1 MSDQIIINI
10 TPDPSINISAVDNN
24 EEIDLNAITLNQG
37 LINHSVTHQ
46 SGGSDELAHNLLG
59 GLNGGQSGQYYHLTQ
74 NQYNNNVYRYDL
86 PVYQT
91 GTQTI
96 SGVKT
101 FTDKTFVSG
110 IKFDVLTGNNI
121 PAYEQGLLFYDDANH
136 TLNLYV
142 DNPEVALQIGQET
155 WVRVKNTLNAPILNG
170 DLVYIA
176 GGVGANPY
184 VQLAIANGE
193 SSSASTLGMA
203 THDIG
208 NNEFGYITTFGL
220 VNNVNTNGYNVGD
233 TLYLSPTQSGK
244 YTKVKPQAPQHMVTV
259 GTVIRANANNGVIF
273 VNVQNGFEIEELHDV
288 RVVNKQNNQA
298 ILYNSSSGLW
308 ENRVINT
315 GDISGLYDF
324 IISTEEEFFTEAEA
338 DARYVNLYSGQNIS
352 GIKNFYNRP
361 TVNGSGVMLLAEVEP
376 LPTTIVYQTGD
387 QNISGI
393 KNFESNPQL
402 NGVNLS
408 TESYSIAI
416 AIALG

>member
-1 MSDQIIINI
+1 
-10 TPDPSINISAVDNN
+10 
-24 EEIDLNAITLNQG
+24 
-37 LINHSVTHQ
+37 
-46 SGGSDELAHNLLG
+46 
-59 GLNGGQSGQYYHLTQ
+59 
-74 NQYNNNVYRYDL
+74 
-86 PVYQT
+86 
-91 GTQTI
+91 
-96 SGVKT
+96 
-101 FTDKTFVSG
+101 
-110 IKFDVLTGNNI
+110 
-121 PAYEQGLLFYDDANH
+121 
-136 TLNLYV
+136 
-142 DNPEVALQIGQET
+142 
-155 WVRVKNTLNAPILNG
+155 
-170 DLVYIA
+170 
-176 GGVGANPY
+176 
-184 VQLAIANGE
+184 
-193 SSSASTLGMA
+193 
-203 THDIG
+203 
-208 NNEFGYITTFGL
+208 
-220 VNNVNTNGYNVGD
+220 
-233 TLYLSPTQSGK
+233 
-244 YTKVKPQAPQHMVTV
+244 MVTV

-393 KNFESNPQL
+393 KNFESNPQF